1 VNLGFVSIA
10 IFVIGAVLGAAVRF
24 KIFLRATLLIGAGMV
39 ILAAFHSLNSILM
52 SFWTAAMF
60 VILMLV
66 GAAIGRTLKQAF
78 LEG

>member
-1 VNLGFVSIA
+1 MGFVSIV
-10 IFVIGAVLGAAVRF
+10 IFVIGAVLGAVLRF
-24 KIFLRATLLIGAGMV
+24 KVFLRGTLVVGAGML
-39 ILAAFHSLNSILM
+39 ILATFHGLNSILM
-52 SFWTAAMF
+52 RLWVAVTF